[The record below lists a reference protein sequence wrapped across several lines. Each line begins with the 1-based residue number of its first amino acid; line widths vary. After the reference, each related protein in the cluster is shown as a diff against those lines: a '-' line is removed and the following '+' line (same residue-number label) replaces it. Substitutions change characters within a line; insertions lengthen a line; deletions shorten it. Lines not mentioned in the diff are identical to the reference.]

1 MQINIKSM
9 LFTGEA
15 ETPKKKKKKEK
26 KKAEEEYK
34 PEEEELAVSPAEEV
48 RGVER

>member
-1 MQINIKSM
+1 M
-9 LFTGEA
+9 LITGEA